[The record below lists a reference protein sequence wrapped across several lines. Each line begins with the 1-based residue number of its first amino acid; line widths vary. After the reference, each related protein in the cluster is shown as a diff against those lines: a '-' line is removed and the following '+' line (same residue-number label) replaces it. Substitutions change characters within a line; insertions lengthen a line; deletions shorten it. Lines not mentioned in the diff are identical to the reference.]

1 MEFEYALLMF
11 ASGVLAH
18 AFLIRILGLW
28 SKSLLY
34 KLTFINCLAILRLCE
49 NTSKEILKAS
59 SPESGRS
66 IDVIFKYWHTMALH
80 SLKNVI
86 PDVAW
91 RDISVED
98 WDQAMRILSAIEK
111 GVEKDEEVK

>member
-1 MEFEYALLMF
+1 
-11 ASGVLAH
+11 
-18 AFLIRILGLW
+18 
-28 SKSLLY
+28 
-34 KLTFINCLAILRLCE
+34 
-49 NTSKEILKAS
+49 
-59 SPESGRS
+59 
-66 IDVIFKYWHTMALH
+66 MALH

>member
-1 MEFEYALLMF
+1 LEFEYALLMF
-11 ASGVLAH
+11 ASGVASH

-49 NTSKEILKAS
+49 NTSKEMLKAA
-59 SPESGRS
+59 SPDGDRS
-66 IDVIFKYWHTMALH
+66 IDIIFKYWHTMALH

-86 PDVAW
+86 PDVVW
-91 RDISVED
+91 KDISVDD
-98 WDQAMRILSAIEK
+98 WAQAMKILSAIEK
-111 GVEKDEEVK
+111 GVEENEETK